1 MVENSYNCP
10 LCGAKMKIR
19 YAKKGVH
26 IGKPFLLCTN
36 YPTCKGLIDIE
47 SQKKVEA
54 CDDNYQKTNQ
64 VADKQIKFFNSGKL
78 EVKSCV
84 EGYQAYCFQSLAL
97 PKKVL
102 SAVLLKKE
110 KYLSSL
116 LCSKFRV
123 DYIAPN
129 KNVNIEVKTIFSLLL
144 RL

>member
-78 EVKSCV
+78 EVNIVFSHLH
-84 EGYQAYCFQSLAL
+84 F
-97 PKKVL
+97 
-102 SAVLLKKE
+102 LKK
-110 KYLSSL
+110 Y
-116 LCSKFRV
+116 
-123 DYIAPN
+123 
-129 KNVNIEVKTIFSLLL
+129 
-144 RL
+144 